1 LALTGRYKL
10 YLPFFIENDVNILYT
25 NSTENKKYKKSQLIM
40 LWVLPL
46 IVIGGLFYFYLGYLV
61 IAMMTFLLI
70 ISLALG
76 LFFSK
81 RAWCFTCPM
90 GFL

>member
-81 RAWCFTCPM
+81 RVWCSTCPM